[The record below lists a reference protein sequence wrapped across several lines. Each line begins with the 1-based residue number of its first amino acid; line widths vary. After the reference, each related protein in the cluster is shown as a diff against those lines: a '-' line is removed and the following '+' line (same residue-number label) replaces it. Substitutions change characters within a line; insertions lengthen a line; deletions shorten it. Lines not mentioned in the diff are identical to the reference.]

1 MPRKHLI
8 ASGINKKQQ
17 QQAKL
22 WMKCAKEIKAA
33 AKIGGTNPDAN
44 PRLKAAIARALN
56 CNLSRE
62 SIEKNINGA
71 NKDTSTLKEL
81 YYEGYGP
88 NGIAILIKSLT
99 DNEQRTVSAIR
110 GYFSKL
116 NGQLAKP
123 NSVKMIFDELGEFI
137 MESRNLSEDDI
148 LNSTLEN
155 EIVDLIHEEEYFI
168 LYSKPNDFYK
178 TKDNLEKN
186 NIKIIS
192 SEIKFIANQKADLPD
207 EYEEKME
214 RFLNSCDEDDDISW
228 VVTNMN

>member
-33 AKIGGTNPDAN
+33 AKVGGTNPDAN

-71 NKDTSTLKEL
+71 NKDSSTLKEL
-81 YYEGYGP
+81 FYEGYGP
-88 NGIAILIKSLT
+88 NGVAILIKALT

-137 MESRNLSEDDI
+137 IESNNLTEDDI
-148 LNSTLEN
+148 LGATIEN
-155 EIVDLIHEEEYFI
+155 EIIDLINEDEYFI
-168 LYSKPNDFYK
+168 LYSKPNDFDN
-178 TKDNLEKN
+178 TKSNLEKSN
-186 NIKIIS
+186 FKIVS
-192 SEIKFIANQKADLPD
+192 SEIKYIASQKSDLPD
-207 EYEEKME
+207 EYEEKMD
-214 RFLNSCDEDDDISW
+214 RFLASCDDDDDISW

>member
-71 NKDTSTLKEL
+71 NKDSSSIKEL

-88 NGIAILIKSLT
+88 NGIAILIKALT

-137 MESRNLSEDDI
+137 IEAKGLSEDDI
-148 LNSTLEN
+148 LNATIEN
-155 EIVDLIHEEEYFI
+155 DIVDLINEDEYYI
-168 LYSKPNDFYK
+168 LYSKPNDFDN
-178 TKDNLEKN
+178 TKDNLNKN
-186 NIKIIS
+186 NINFIS
-192 SEIKFIANQKADLPD
+192 SEIKYIASQKADLPD

>member
-33 AKIGGTNPDAN
+33 VKVGGNNPEAN

-56 CNLSRE
+56 CNLSRD

-71 NKDTSTLKEL
+71 NKDQSTLKEL

-88 NGIAILIKSLT
+88 NGIAILIQALT

-123 NSVKMIFDELGEFI
+123 NSVKILFEELGEFI
-137 MESRNLSEDDI
+137 IDTQGTSEDQ
-148 LNSTLEN
+148 LLEITMN
-155 EIVDLIHEEEYFI
+155 NHIIDLIKEEPYFI
-168 LYSKPNDFYK
+168 IYTTPSDFDA
-178 TKDNLEKN
+178 TNNNLKQH
-186 NIKIIS
+186 NINVIS
-192 SEIKFIANQKADLPD
+192 SEIKYIANSKVDLPD

-214 RFLNSCDEDDDISW
+214 RFLNACHDDDDISW